1 MSRLNES
8 LSVMKQL
15 YDLGFDRE
23 YPPLKEISKKLSDYV
38 KTGKPEIITVS
49 FKEYG
54 RVAHL
59 VLPENPDSR
68 ISLTLKAIVYG
79 NN

>member
-1 MSRLNES
+1 MSRLNEC

-38 KTGKPEIITVS
+38 KTGKAETFTVS

-54 RVAHL
+54 RIAHI
-59 VLPENPDSR
+59 VLPVSSDSQ
-68 ISLTLKAIVYG
+68 IHLTLKIIKHG
-79 NN
+79 DN

>member
-38 KTGKPEIITVS
+38 KTGKAETFTVS

-54 RVAHL
+54 RIAHV
-59 VLPENPDSR
+59 VLPVSSDFQ
-68 ISLTLKAIVYG
+68 IHLTLKVINYCD
-79 NN
+79 N